1 MLSHLLINLSQEFP
15 NRSCL
20 CLSRIQIFFH
30 PTSNSHKLLAPTAS
44 HGRMPC
50 HTEQYVVFNL
60 PSVNLIGISSS
71 CIRQRTINSHLLSQ
85 SHLGFYRS
93 PLNSPLIISFAGG
106 RPTLPK
112 RAVRAVGWAEAE
124 CIGPIT
130 MWIHAVKAKRK
141 NSHWQMSRV
150 IAGKKSYVR
159 IFKCKNE
166 DLFLLLF
173 LTRNSK

>member
-1 MLSHLLINLSQEFP
+1 MLSHLLINSSSEFP
-15 NRSCL
+15 NTWCL

-50 HTEQYVVFNL
+50 HAERYVVFNL

-71 CIRQRTINSHLLSQ
+71 CIRQQTINSHLLSQ
-85 SHLGFYRS
+85 SHSGFYRCS
-93 PLNSPLIISFAGG
+93 LNSPVIISFASR

-112 RAVRAVGWAEAE
+112 GAARAMGWAETE

-130 MWIHAVKAKRK
+130 VWIHAVKAKRN
-141 NSHWQMSRV
+141 NSLRQMTRV
-150 IAGKKSYVR
+150 IAGKNHL
-159 IFKCKNE
+159 ICENI
-166 DLFLLLF
+166 
-173 LTRNSK
+173 